1 MLNFGQQETLPSFY
15 GGKTMS
21 TDIARI
27 RRKAEE
33 DKKFVFNSLFHHVS
47 DVDNLRHCYN
57 ELDAKKAPGIDKM
70 TKAKYGENLEENLK
84 ALSDKLANMGY
95 IPPPSRRS
103 YIPKAC
109 SDKMRPLGISCF
121 EAKIVEK
128 SMKEVLEQIYE
139 PVFSESSYGYR
150 PGRSQH
156 DAVDALGKCI
166 QWKYVNWIAEADI
179 KGFFDHVNHE
189 WLMKFLEHRIA
200 DQRVLR
206 MIWRFLKSG
215 IMEDGLVKPSDEG
228 TPQGSILSPLLSNI
242 YLHYVLDLW
251 FEVKMPQLVAGQAF
265 LFRYADDFV
274 ACFQTRLAAEK
285 YLEALRE
292 RLRNFNLEVANE
304 KTKMLAFGRYA
315 QKNAEKFGKKP
326 ETFDFLGF
334 TFYCGKTRY
343 GVFKVVR
350 KTRKKKF
357 TQKLKEFSE
366 WMQENRNKLT
376 TKQILK
382 TAKAKWQGHL
392 NYYAI
397 TDNWSSCAAYGHW
410 LERILFKWLNR
421 RSQKKSYTWDGFRK
435 LLDQIKWTKT
445 KIKVNMSPFDKSGLK
460 TA

>member
-1 MLNFGQQETLPSFY
+1 
-15 GGKTMS
+15 MS
-21 TDIARI
+21 TEIARI

-33 DKKFVFNSLFHHVS
+33 DKKFVFNSLFHHVY
-47 DVDNLRHCYN
+47 DVDNLRQCYN

-70 TKAKYGENLEENLK
+70 TKARYGENLEENLK
-84 ALSDKLANMGY
+84 SLSDKLAKMAY
-95 IPPPSRRS
+95 IPPPTRRT
-103 YIPKAC
+103 YIPKAG

-156 DAVDALGKCI
+156 DAVAALGICI
-166 QWKYVNWIAEADI
+166 QQKYVNWIAEADI

-189 WLMKFLEHRIA
+189 WLIKFIGHRIA
-200 DQRVLR
+200 DQRILR

-274 ACFQTRLAAEK
+274 ACFQTKISAEK

-315 QKNAEKFGKKP
+315 QKNAEKLGKKP

-343 GVFKVVR
+343 GVFKVKR

-366 WMQENRNKLT
+366 WMIENRNKLT
-376 TKQILK
+376 TKQILR

-397 TDNWSSCAAYGHW
+397 TDNWSSCAEYGHW
-410 LERILFKWLNR
+410 FTSILFKWLNR

-435 LLDQIKWTKT
+435 LLNQIKWAKT
-445 KIKVNMSPFDKSGLK
+445 EIKVKMSPYEKSGLK